1 MDVASARGGL
11 FGVPGLPYRT
21 LIRNLNPDSGSGLS
35 LKNFTSPVMSK
46 KWLSIELGVWNFDQ
60 KTCNFFTK
68 SRTDSEQTSPGTREV
83 SRGPETA
90 LIRNLNPDSGYGSDP
105 NLIGMPM
112 KRSNNSKS
120 ESRLDIIELS

>member
-46 KWLSIELGVWNFDQ
+46 KWLSIELGVWNFD
-60 KTCNFFTK
+60 
-68 SRTDSEQTSPGTREV
+68 
-83 SRGPETA
+83 
-90 LIRNLNPDSGYGSDP
+90 
-105 NLIGMPM
+105 
-112 KRSNNSKS
+112 
-120 ESRLDIIELS
+120 